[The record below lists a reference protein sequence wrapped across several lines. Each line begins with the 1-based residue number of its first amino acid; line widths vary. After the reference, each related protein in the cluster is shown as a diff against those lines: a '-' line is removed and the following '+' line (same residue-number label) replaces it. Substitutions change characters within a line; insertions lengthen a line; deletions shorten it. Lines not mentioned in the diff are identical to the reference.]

1 MEQNGFTRVQWCR
14 LFHLSKKQN
23 STSYK
28 TQPSTLRRQEAGWSK
43 NQIHTSLKGTFA
55 EIQNPWFPHSQSFII
70 HVKYCQPSQLPAKW
84 IFHFLLIRAC
94 RSSSYIP
101 AYVQRDI
108 KMRECRWGHHE
119 TLMLS
124 VKNIPACSGVLMQRK
139 VQNTLSACA
148 ACLFQNLPAA
158 EPKVQTRQQH
168 FSNLFKTLPE
178 RVTKQQWSPPPHE
191 EILRLWF
198 CEALRWKWMWLFRA
212 CRLNIEERMT
222 GCLMDA
228 VKHACMCQPDGW
240 EHSADRT
247 ASLFRQD
254 SC

>member
-14 LFHLSKKQN
+14 LFHLSKKTKLQL
-23 STSYK
+23 
-28 TQPSTLRRQEAGWSK
+28 STLRRQEAGWSK
-43 NQIHTSLKGTFA
+43 NQIHTSLKGTSA
-55 EIQNPWFPHSQSFII
+55 EIQNPWLPHSQSFII
-70 HVKYCQPSQLPAKW
+70 HVKYCQPSLQLPAKW

-108 KMRECRWGHHE
+108 KMWECRWGHHE
-119 TLMLS
+119 TLMLG

-148 ACLFQNLPAA
+148 ACLFQNLP
-158 EPKVQTRQQH
+158 KVQKCQKH
-168 FSNLFKTLPE
+168 FGNLFKPLPK
-178 RVTKQQWSPPPHE
+178 RVTKQRWSQPPHK
-191 EILRLWF
+191 EILSLWF
-198 CEALRWKWMWLFRA
+198 CKAWSWKWMWLFRA